1 MGAMRAVAA
10 LWLDAMLGVKF
21 VHRVEPSTQS
31 THNRSAPIDNPKS
44 PVIIPVIGGWG
55 MMIKAACITILFL
68 GLGGCA
74 ITLVEGQ
81 MDEEDSK
88 CASMGFAKD
97 SEQYEACRLQ
107 LENSR
112 SKERTATLGEEKG

>member
-1 MGAMRAVAA
+1 
-10 LWLDAMLGVKF
+10 
-21 VHRVEPSTQS
+21 
-31 THNRSAPIDNPKS
+31 
-44 PVIIPVIGGWG
+44 
-55 MMIKAACITILFL
+55 MIKAACIAILFL
-68 GLGGCA
+68 SLGACA

-81 MDEEDSK
+81 MDEDDAK

-112 SKERTATLGEEKG
+112 SKERAAILGN

>member
-1 MGAMRAVAA
+1 
-10 LWLDAMLGVKF
+10 
-21 VHRVEPSTQS
+21 
-31 THNRSAPIDNPKS
+31 
-44 PVIIPVIGGWG
+44 

-81 MDEEDSK
+81 MDEDDSK